1 MVENDKELYVQ
12 ILRTY
17 EDKMVDENERDTTLR
32 IGILNE
38 EMENKE
44 NLKLYQENFDIV
56 ITEDENL
63 EEIIK
68 KLIKI

>member
-1 MVENDKELYVQ
+1 
-12 ILRTY
+12 
-17 EDKMVDENERDTTLR
+17 MVDENERDTTLR

-56 ITEDENL
+56 VTEDENL
-63 EEIIK
+63 EEIIE